1 MDLSRNIQMDLLYLT
16 NDRMRMR
23 VGNLDNGVNKEELKF
38 YRKRILQQTKNYL
51 RESRL
56 ENSIDRAFDNYADK
70 LIEYYKFI
78 DKKEMIQK
86 EYEDMKDAMNRK
98 YGQPGVL
105 LPNLIEDLRKLP
117 DDPKNHDL
125 ESKNISLIL
134 NFMLWLETHDRKH
147 ESRMV
152 LRLPNSLPCFN
163 GNLDSL
169 ALILVFANF
178 ANRIWN
184 FP

>member
-1 MDLSRNIQMDLLYLT
+1 MDLSRNIQIDLLYLT

-86 EYEDMKDAMNRK
+86 EYEDMKDNPKKKIKDMNLMEENK
-98 YGQPGVL
+98 KMMKEVE
-105 LPNLIEDLRKLP
+105 PNVKTIKDFINVVTEKPKKKRIIPKLKEYNLKKEELRIK
-117 DDPKNHDL
+117 
-125 ESKNISLIL
+125 
-134 NFMLWLETHDRKH
+134 
-147 ESRMV
+147 
-152 LRLPNSLPCFN
+152 
-163 GNLDSL
+163 G
-169 ALILVFANF
+169 LVKEKSN
-178 ANRIWN
+178 
-184 FP
+184 